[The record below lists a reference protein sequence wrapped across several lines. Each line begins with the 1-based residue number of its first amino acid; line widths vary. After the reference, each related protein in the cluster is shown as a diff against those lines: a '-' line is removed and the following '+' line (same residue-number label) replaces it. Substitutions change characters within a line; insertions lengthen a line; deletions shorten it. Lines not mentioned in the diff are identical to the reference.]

1 MPHTVFK
8 GLDDTA
14 LISVVRSTRNDA
26 CVCVCVCVCVC
37 ASGLAL
43 LVWAGN
49 LFKATGAE
57 VPRMLQVAMK
67 RSKEVRQR

>member
-1 MPHTVFK
+1 M
-8 GLDDTA
+8 
-14 LISVVRSTRNDA
+14 
-26 CVCVCVCVCVC
+26 CVCVC